1 MTIKAFAPSGY
12 LAGKLMEMISESDDA
27 RLARNETRISQ
38 GLASFVEVGEAL
50 SDIRDARLYRA
61 THGTFES
68 YCAEKWGMSRF
79 YAHRVMDAAGTVGA
93 LPIGNKSQITSESQA
108 RELARIEPAR
118 REEVIRKADIA
129 TGGKITAAAIK
140 EAAVVVVEPVAR
152 ERPRDRFEMPPRAL
166 FLACGAIHELGKI
179 QRKDR
184 ERIEALTLVIE
195 FCTTQIKLV

>member
-1 MTIKAFAPSGY
+1 MNDSITV
-12 LAGKLMEMISESDDA
+12 LSETEDA

-68 YCAEKWGMSRF
+68 YCAEKWGMTKTHCNRLISS
-79 YAHRVMDAAGTVGA
+79 AEVAQSLA
-93 LPIGNKSQITSESQA
+93 PIGAKTITTESQA
-108 RELARIEPAR
+108 RELARVEPAR

-140 EAAVVVVEPVAR
+140 QAAAPAKEIVVTVEESAPRRRHPSPTFSMEDWTSHARNMIRNILSFVPEDRITEA
-152 ERPRDRFEMPPRAL
+152 RDAL
-166 FLACGAIHELGKI
+166 HELS
-179 QRKDR
+179 
-184 ERIEALTLVIE
+184 ENTLPR
-195 FCTTQIKLV
+195 

>member
-1 MTIKAFAPSGY
+1 MIEIY
-12 LAGKLMEMISESDDA
+12 LTQSEDA

-68 YCAEKWGMSRF
+68 YCAEKWGMSASR
-79 YAHRVMDAAGTVGA
+79 ARQICGA
-93 LPIGNKSQITSESQA
+93 SEVSKSVTIVTLTTESQA
-108 RELARIEPAR
+108 RELARVEPAR

-140 EAAVVVVEPVAR
+140 EAAVEVVEPVAQ
-152 ERPRDRFEMPPRAL
+152 ERPRERFEMPPRAL
-166 FLACGAIHELGKI
+166 FIARGAINELKKI
-179 QRKDR
+179 QLEDR
-184 ERIEALTLVIE
+184 ERIEALTLVII
-195 FCTTQIKLV
+195 FCTVQINTKK

>member
-1 MTIKAFAPSGY
+1 MIELY
-12 LAGKLMEMISESDDA
+12 LSESEDA

-68 YCAEKWGMSRF
+68 YCAEKWGMSKRHCDRLISS
-79 YAHRVMDAAGTVGA
+79 AETVQTLG
-93 LPIGNKSQITSESQA
+93 PIGPKSITTESQA
-108 RELARIEPAR
+108 RELARVEPAR

-140 EAAVVVVEPVAR
+140 EAAVEVVEPVAQ
-152 ERPRDRFEMPPRAL
+152 ERPHGRFEMPPRAL
-166 FLACGAIHELGKI
+166 FIARGAINELEKI
-179 QRKDR
+179 QVKDR
-184 ERIEALTLVIE
+184 ERIEALTLVIN
-195 FCTTQIKLV
+195 FCSAQINTTK